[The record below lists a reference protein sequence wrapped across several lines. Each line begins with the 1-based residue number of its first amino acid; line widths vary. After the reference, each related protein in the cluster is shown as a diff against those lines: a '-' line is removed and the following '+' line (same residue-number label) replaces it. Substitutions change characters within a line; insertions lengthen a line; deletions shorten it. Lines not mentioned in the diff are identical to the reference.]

1 MSLKDLPTPDPK
13 KVTRYHDNSLDALI
27 DEALDEMEAK
37 IKTGNFIGHCPTPR
51 KENDNGKK
59 EL

>member
-1 MSLKDLPTPDPK
+1 MALKDLPTPDPK
-13 KVTRYHDNSLDALI
+13 KVSRYHDNSLDALI

-51 KENDNGKK
+51 KTGDSE
-59 EL
+59 